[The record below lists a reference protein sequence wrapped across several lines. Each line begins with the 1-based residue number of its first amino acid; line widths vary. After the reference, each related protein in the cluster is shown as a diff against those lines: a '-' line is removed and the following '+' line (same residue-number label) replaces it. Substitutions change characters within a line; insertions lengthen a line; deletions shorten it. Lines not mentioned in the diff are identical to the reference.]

1 MVVGI
6 EAGFFQTVGLI
17 GIEHTECGACLKAKS
32 FNFSY
37 HRNHTFEGFTV
48 WSVAPCSPHAE
59 TLSTLLARLDRGRA
73 DLFDR
78 KEGYSFKSC
87 LMVCRLR
94 TIVTILWT
102 STGFD
107 GEKNATLDLFRV
119 MKTTMNCVSSIE
131 EVE

>member
-1 MVVGI
+1 
-6 EAGFFQTVGLI
+6 
-17 GIEHTECGACLKAKS
+17 
-32 FNFSY
+32 
-37 HRNHTFEGFTV
+37 
-48 WSVAPCSPHAE
+48 
-59 TLSTLLARLDRGRA
+59 
-73 DLFDR
+73 
-78 KEGYSFKSC
+78 
-87 LMVCRLR
+87 MVCRLR